1 MTYARREYRCYCKA
15 HRRGDEEAGGNA
27 DPLGV
32 VAISPRADDDSSP
45 MLVEDSVALGA
56 VFCIQSGK
64 TMNCLMDGLIN
75 RASNGQFRVK
85 DW

>member
-1 MTYARREYRCYCKA
+1 
-15 HRRGDEEAGGNA
+15 
-27 DPLGV
+27 
-32 VAISPRADDDSSP
+32 